1 MTYTIKNEY
10 LQVSLDS
17 KGAEMTSLV
26 DKAGINY
33 LWTADPKHWARH
45 APVLFPIV
53 GKLKNNR
60 YTYRQKEYSL
70 GQHGFAR
77 DMEFEVLSD
86 FNSSVEFLLKSSPYT
101 KEKFPFDFELS
112 IRYALEKNKIH
123 IFYNVR
129 NKDTLTMLFS
139 IGAHP
144 GFRCPLYD
152 NESINDYYIQF
163 NKSETAHIML
173 LNHET
178 GLFERETA
186 PLLKNED
193 KIFLDHTTFEN
204 DALVFKGLRSTQA
217 TIKNHKN
224 LHSVTVGF
232 EGFPYLGLWSKPGAP
247 FVCIEPWFGHADFK
261 DSDGSFESK
270 EGLISLKPLQSFE
283 CSFFIQLDS

>member
-77 DMEFEVLSD
+77 DLEFEVLSD

-217 TIKNHKN
+217 TIKN
-224 LHSVTVGF
+224 
-232 EGFPYLGLWSKPGAP
+232 
-247 FVCIEPWFGHADFK
+247 
-261 DSDGSFESK
+261 
-270 EGLISLKPLQSFE
+270 
-283 CSFFIQLDS
+283 